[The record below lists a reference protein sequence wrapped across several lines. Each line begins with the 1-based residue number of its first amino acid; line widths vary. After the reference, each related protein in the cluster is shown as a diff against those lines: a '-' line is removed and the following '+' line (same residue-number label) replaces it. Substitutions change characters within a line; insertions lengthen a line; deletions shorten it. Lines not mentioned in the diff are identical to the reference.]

1 MCGLSQGWLEFL
13 KDCYL
18 KEGDTCL
25 LKMVEKACLCLILQ
39 FQEEAAKLDC
49 VSC

>member
-25 LKMVEKACLCLILQ
+25 FEDGRKSLCLILQ
-39 FQEEAAKLDC
+39 FQEDAAKLDYA
-49 VSC
+49 SC